1 MTEASGMPLERVQR
15 PDAIPPRQERAPIGQ
30 LSRSTN
36 IREVGISIRLL
47 RVSPDIGVSGS
58 QLPSR

>member
-1 MTEASGMPLERVQR
+1 MPLERVQR